1 LVRAIV
7 VLLLLALVGRA
18 FDPVPAIYRNAPDF
32 YGAVGSS
39 VTVAYSLSTPTASVG
54 TSVVLMVNIRNVRNP
69 GDITRPPLDAMPAW
83 TTQFQIE
90 SGPTTIG
97 KNEVWFQYTLRPRVA
112 GKVTLP
118 RIRFSFFN
126 PAAADGKQ
134 LQTAYSDTAPLS
146 VTEAT
151 ASPRP
156 AIPIPERFRS
166 PATEA
171 STIGFGNR
179 WAWLVLIP
187 VTLGSIPLITA
198 LVRRFTIRRRERA
211 IALAT
216 ARVRQ
221 RLQAARHS
229 ATPAE
234 AIESAVREYVA
245 VRPERNGEPVETLLT
260 ACHIARFSPNG
271 ETGHALIP
279 QADRIVG
286 DAERVV

>member
-1 LVRAIV
+1 MVRAIV
-7 VLLLLALVGRA
+7 VLLLFMSFVRA
-18 FDPVPAIYRNAPDF
+18 DDPVPAIYRNAPDF
-32 YGAVGSS
+32 YGAVGSG

-54 TSVVLMVNIRNVRNP
+54 TSVVLMLHVRNVRNP
-69 GDITRPPLDAMPAW
+69 GDITRPPLDAMPGW

-97 KNEVWFQYTLRPRVA
+97 KNEVWFQYTLRPRAA
-112 GKVTLP
+112 GAVTLP

-126 PAAADGKQ
+126 PAAAEGKQ
-134 LQTAYSDTAPLS
+134 LQTAYSDTVSLT
-146 VTEAT
+146 VTDAT

-156 AIPIPERFRS
+156 ALPIPERFRT
-166 PATEA
+166 PAEEA
-171 STIGFGNR
+171 RAVGFGNR
-179 WAWLVLIP
+179 WAWLVLVP

-198 LVRRFTIRRRERA
+198 LVRRLAHRRRERVIA
-211 IALAT
+211 IAT

-221 RLQAARHS
+221 RLDAARHS

-279 QADRIVG
+279 QAERIVG

>member
-1 LVRAIV
+1 MVRAIAIT
-7 VLLLLALVGRA
+7 LLLTSIVRA
-18 FDPVPAIYRNAPDF
+18 DDPVPAIYRNAPDF
-32 YGAVGSS
+32 YGAVGSG

-54 TSVVLMVNIRNVRNP
+54 TSVTLMLNIRNVQNP
-69 GDITRPPLDAMPAW
+69 GDVTRPPLDAMPAW
-83 TTQFQIE
+83 TAQFQIE

-97 KNEVWFQYTLRPRVA
+97 KNEVWFQYTLRPRSA
-112 GKVTLP
+112 GTVTLP

-126 PAAADGKQ
+126 PSAAEGKQ
-134 LQTAYSDTAPLS
+134 LQTAYSDTVSLTVIDSTAP
-146 VTEAT
+146 
-151 ASPRP
+151 PRP
-156 AIPIPERFRS
+156 AIPIPERFRL

-198 LVRRFTIRRRERA
+198 LVRRLAHRRRERV
-211 IALAT
+211 IEVAT

-221 RLQAARHS
+221 RLDAARQS

-245 VRPERNGEPVETLLT
+245 VRPDRNGEPVETLLT

-279 QADRIVG
+279 QAERLVG
-286 DAERVV
+286 EAERVT